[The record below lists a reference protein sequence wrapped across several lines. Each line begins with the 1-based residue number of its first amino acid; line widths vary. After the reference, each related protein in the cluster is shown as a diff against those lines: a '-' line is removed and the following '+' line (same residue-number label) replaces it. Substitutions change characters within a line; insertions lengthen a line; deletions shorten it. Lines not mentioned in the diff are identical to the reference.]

1 MKKWEYEA
9 VTVPSQEL
17 ARGIFPGL
25 LMAEHKV
32 ASFSM
37 QA

>member
-1 MKKWEYEA
+1 MTRYKA
-9 VTVPSQEL
+9 VTVSSQEL
-17 ARGIFPGL
+17 AKGIFPGL

>member
-1 MKKWEYEA
+1 MTRYEA

-17 ARGIFPGL
+17 AKGIFPGL

-32 ASFSM
+32 ASFFM
-37 QA
+37 